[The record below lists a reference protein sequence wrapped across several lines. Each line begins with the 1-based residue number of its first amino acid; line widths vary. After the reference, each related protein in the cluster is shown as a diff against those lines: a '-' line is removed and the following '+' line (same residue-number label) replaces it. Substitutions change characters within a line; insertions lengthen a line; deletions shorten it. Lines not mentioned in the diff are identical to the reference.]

1 VCIGGAE
8 SALRA
13 GFPAIAR
20 RGRTLNACTS
30 VTGVFHVLKINY
42 EKPLDVVDQT
52 RPAHLA
58 WLADEVAAGRLLLAG
73 RQESGAGG
81 VLITGDIST
90 EEAQSMIDRDP
101 YTLAGLVSYERLS
114 FNGGIRAPGL

>member
-1 VCIGGAE
+1 MGIGGVE

-20 RGRTLNACTS
+20 RGRTLDACTS
-30 VTGVFHVLKINY
+30 VTRVFHVLKINY
-42 EKPLDVVDQT
+42 EKPIGVIDQI
-52 RPAHLA
+52 RPAHLE
-58 WLADEVAAGRLLLAG
+58 WLNDEVAAGRILLAG

-90 EEAQSMIDRDP
+90 EDAQDIIDRDP
-101 YTLAGLVSYERLS
+101 YTLAGVVSYKRLS

>member
-1 VCIGGAE
+1 M
-8 SALRA
+8 
-13 GFPAIAR
+13 
-20 RGRTLNACTS
+20 
-30 VTGVFHVLKINY
+30 FHVLKINY
-42 EKPLDVVDQT
+42 EKPIEVIDQT

-90 EEAQSMIDRDP
+90 EDAQGMIDRDP
-101 YTLAGLVSYERLS
+101 YTLAGVVSYERLS
-114 FNGGIRAPGL
+114 FNAGIRAPGL

>member
-1 VCIGGAE
+1 
-8 SALRA
+8 
-13 GFPAIAR
+13 
-20 RGRTLNACTS
+20 
-30 VTGVFHVLKINY
+30 VFHVLKINY
-42 EKPLDVVDQT
+42 DKPIEVIDQT
-52 RPAHLA
+52 RPAHLE

-90 EEAQSMIDRDP
+90 EDAQDIIDRDP

-114 FNGGIRAPGL
+114 FNGRIRAPGL

>member
-1 VCIGGAE
+1 M
-8 SALRA
+8 
-13 GFPAIAR
+13 
-20 RGRTLNACTS
+20 
-30 VTGVFHVLKINY
+30 FHVLKINY
-42 EKPLDVVDQT
+42 DKPIDVIDQI

-81 VLITGDIST
+81 VLITGDISA
-90 EEAQSMIDRDP
+90 EDAQDIVDRDP
-101 YTLAGLVSYERLS
+101 YTLAGVVSYERLS